1 VVGNDRQERAE
12 TAGSDSESL
21 GSQDELLAAAAAA
34 AADRR
39 RRRREPF
46 MAALAA
52 VRTTETHDR

>member
-1 VVGNDRQERAE
+1 MVGNDRQERAE

-34 AADRR
+34 DRR

>member
-21 GSQDELLAAAAAA
+21 GSQDELLAAAA
-34 AADRR
+34 DRR

-52 VRTTETHDR
+52 VGTTETHDR